1 MTLPIRLKM
10 QKRTGKQTPTLLTT
24 IDQEWEVLYSLIQ
37 NKRWRWNHH
46 LHLFAFWCCSTT
58 FFASSSV
65 QYNLLSRTHVPEVPQ
80 LPSENR
86 IKSTSIT
93 YYSSF
98 LDKDRRGYKV
108 NNISFIKSFFHLFV
122 YNHHLIDFFLIF
134 FINIIKYYLRLLINK
149 QFFY

>member
-1 MTLPIRLKM
+1 MALPIRLKM
-10 QKRTGKQTPTLLTT
+10 QKRTGKQTPTLLIT
-24 IDQEWEVLYSLIQ
+24 IDQEWEVLYSLIL

-98 LDKDRRGYKV
+98 LDKDRRGHKV

-122 YNHHLIDFFLIF
+122 YNHHLIELVYKFSHTFHLFFLDLLPQ
-134 FINIIKYYLRLLINK
+134 YYQI
-149 QFFY
+149 